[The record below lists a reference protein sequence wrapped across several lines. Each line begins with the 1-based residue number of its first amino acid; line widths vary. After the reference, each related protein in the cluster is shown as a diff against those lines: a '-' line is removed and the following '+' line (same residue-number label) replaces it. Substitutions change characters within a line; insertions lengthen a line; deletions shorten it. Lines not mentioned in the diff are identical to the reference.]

1 MEAVSSDLQGHEEIH
16 CEDGALSTLS
26 METTKD
32 EAVSTCP
39 WAQCWY
45 TGLWPS
51 ELKGKNSTT
60 WRGICWEESLSDSA
74 TYA

>member
-1 MEAVSSDLQGHEEIH
+1 MEAVSSDLQGHEEIN

-51 ELKGKNSTT
+51 ELKGRNITT
-60 WRGICWEESLSDSA
+60 WSGIC
-74 TYA
+74 